1 MDFIACNTKQGNT
14 AAATLLSRL
23 IDQVDVLQRE
33 LSSFK
38 KRLEDLSPLISD
50 NKQSINLLEKTV
62 ESHFAFFQDKENKEN
77 KELRSQ
83 LDAQDK
89 KIDEIYEM
97 ISRINQPA
105 LEEEEREK
113 DGLVMKSYDT
123 TAINDVVSKLDDIAS
138 QLIPKAAINKRRSV
152 FEDTFAPLLQGDD
165 MYDVNT
171 TEDSSD
177 PRQKSLSMSSGIGST
192 LNCHDSKVLSGI
204 EEGPEPDDINT
215 DDSELL
221 HLMADSQPISSV
233 PLRQKSSTP
242 SITRA
247 KSMTSKEHNIIEA
260 IWAMSDLAA
269 SLKKLLETD

>member
-1 MDFIACNTKQGNT
+1 MDFIVCNTKQGNT

-50 NKQSINLLEKTV
+50 NKQSIAILEKTV
-62 ESHFAFFQDKENKEN
+62 ESHFALFQDKEN

-83 LDAQDK
+83 LDTQDK

-152 FEDTFAPLLQGDD
+152 FEDTFAPLLQGDN

-177 PRQKSLSMSSGIGST
+177 LRQKSLSMSSGIGST
-192 LNCHDSKVLSGI
+192 LNCHDSKILSDI
-204 EEGPEPDDINT
+204 EEGPEPDDINA
-215 DDSELL
+215 DDPELL
-221 HLMADSQPISSV
+221 HLMADSQTISSV

-242 SITRA
+242 AITRA